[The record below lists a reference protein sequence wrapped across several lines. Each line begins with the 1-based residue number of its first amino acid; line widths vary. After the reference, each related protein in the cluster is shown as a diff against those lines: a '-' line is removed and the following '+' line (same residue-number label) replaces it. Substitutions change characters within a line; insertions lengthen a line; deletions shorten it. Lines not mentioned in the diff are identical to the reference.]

1 MLPFTPELDPGPGCA
16 VRCPDPRSP
25 ISAAP
30 RLRALRARPLPP
42 ERSEYNP
49 WHRGP
54 EGPMDAIRPSAPK
67 AQAPAG
73 IQESA
78 ADAPRPRSRSRPRPS
93 AQHKKKSRSFL
104 QLFLLLFL
112 NRIYADLSLVS
123 AKTFESDSAFCG
135 SKECVILADLNVQ
148 AGMEMGASLTN
159 DDVAGF
165 SNLSCVHLCAK
176 ALGVGV
182 TAVACAGRTFMMSE

>member
-1 MLPFTPELDPGPGCA
+1 MPYAPLRRRRRPLREYRKAPQTP
-16 VRCPDPRSP
+16 PDPDPDPDPDRTVNPHARKGVS
-25 ISAAP
+25 
-30 RLRALRARPLPP
+30 RA
-42 ERSEYNP
+42 
-49 WHRGP
+49 
-54 EGPMDAIRPSAPK
+54 
-67 AQAPAG
+67 Q
-73 IQESA
+73 
-78 ADAPRPRSRSRPRPS
+78 
-93 AQHKKKSRSFL
+93 KKSRSFL
-104 QLFLLLFL
+104 QLFLLLFF